1 MRLGVTALLLAG
13 HILGAHVWLEAQ
25 NAAPAAPG
33 ADALA
38 RALQQRYQTIKD
50 FSADF
55 VHTYRGGVLRT
66 QTRERGTVKIKKPG
80 KMRWV
85 YTAPEQKEF
94 VSDGVKIYSH
104 IPQDRQ
110 VLVSDVPPDSDA
122 STPAMFLSGKGDIA
136 RDFTASLVESPVP
149 DSVGLKLTPKR
160 PEAQYDYFIVATTQP
175 GLQIRALATH
185 DRQGGDSVIAF
196 MNLKENQGIPDK
208 EFAFRIPKGADVIT
222 NTGN

>member
-1 MRLGVTALLLAG
+1 MPGPRPRRRPP
-13 HILGAHVWLEAQ
+13 AQ
-25 NAAPAAPG
+25 D

-38 RALQQRYQTIKD
+38 RALQQRYQTITD

-85 YTAPEQKEF
+85 YTAPEPKEF

-110 VLVSDVPPDSDA
+110 VLVSPVPADGDA
-122 STPAMFLSGKGDIA
+122 TTPALFLSGKGDIA
-136 RDFTASLVESPVP
+136 RDFTAAIVESPVAGA
-149 DSVGLKLTPKR
+149 VGLKLTPEEARSAVRLLRGGHLPAGPPDPGARHPR
-160 PEAQYDYFIVATTQP
+160 PP
-175 GLQIRALATH
+175 GRRLGHLLH
-185 DRQGGDSVIAF
+185 
-196 MNLKENQGIPDK
+196 E
-208 EFAFRIPKGADVIT
+208 PKGKSGHIR
-222 NTGN
+222 

>member
-1 MRLGVTALLLAG
+1 MPGLAAQTP
-13 HILGAHVWLEAQ
+13 GAGAD
-25 NAAPAAPG
+25 

-38 RALQQRYQTIKD
+38 RALQQRYQTITD

-85 YTAPEQKEF
+85 YTAPERKEF

-110 VLVSDVPPDSDA
+110 VHGVARAGRRRGHARRRSSSRARATSPATSPPPSSRA
-122 STPAMFLSGKGDIA
+122 RWPAPSA
-136 RDFTASLVESPVP
+136 
-149 DSVGLKLTPKR
+149 
-160 PEAQYDYFIVATTQP
+160 
-175 GLQIRALATH
+175 
-185 DRQGGDSVIAF
+185 
-196 MNLKENQGIPDK
+196 
-208 EFAFRIPKGADVIT
+208 
-222 NTGN
+222 